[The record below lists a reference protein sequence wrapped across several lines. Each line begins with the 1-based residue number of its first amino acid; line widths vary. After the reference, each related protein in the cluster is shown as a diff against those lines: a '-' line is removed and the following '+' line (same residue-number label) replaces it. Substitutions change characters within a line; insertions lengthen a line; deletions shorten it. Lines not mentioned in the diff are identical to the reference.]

1 MEAQN
6 FNDTKAKFTQ
16 HTEETS
22 RIMSALQSL
31 AIGKELSN
39 EEIKTIRE
47 FESVQEYLDLPLNDP
62 AEDKIKK
69 IFVAAVVAAH
79 QKGILKLPEGYDN
92 AESIASIVDE
102 GLTRI
107 KAAYQVAE
115 GKVNPIDAEEAVN
128 DRQAIRTA
136 AITDLV
142 VKRLVEKANEYVAK
156 AEEAALSVSDRLVA
170 LGLGRLTDIV
180 CAAAVRAY
188 PPAAVVVPY
197 VKQFVHVVTPK
208 AQKAVKK
215 GIKMAADFARNAIN
229 KTANKV
235 KSFAK
240 KSLAKL
246 LA

>member
-1 MEAQN
+1 METQN
-6 FNDTKAKFTQ
+6 INETKAKFTQ
-16 HTEETS
+16 HTEETNNV
-22 RIMSALQSL
+22 MSALQSL
-31 AIGKELSN
+31 AIGNKLSE

-69 IFVAAVVAAH
+69 VFVTAVVAAH

-115 GKVNPIDAEEAVN
+115 GIANPVDAEEAVS

-136 AITDLV
+136 AV
-142 VKRLVEKANEYVAK
+142 VDVVVGKLVEKANEYVAK
-156 AEEAALSVSDRLVA
+156 AEEAALSVSDKLVA
-170 LGLGRLTDIV
+170 LGMKRLTDVV
-180 CAAAVRAY
+180 CTAAIRVY
-188 PPAAVVVPY
+188 PPAVVVVPY

-215 GIKMAADFARNAIN
+215 GIKMAAEFTRNTISQIAP
-229 KTANKV
+229 KV
-235 KSFAK
+235 KVFAK
-240 KSLAKL
+240 KALAKL